1 MRRRH
6 VLSLG
11 LAAIMGLGGL
21 GSVTAQDAT
30 PMAGQGAT
38 PTAAGSLSGLGLPEL
53 TITADESG
61 LHVDQAE
68 IPAGRYLVSLDV
80 AVEGG
85 YVASGFV
92 RLGEGQSL
100 DDLSLADE
108 IASGTPIMEQAG
120 APPVDVDWL
129 YDAYIAGGPSS
140 MTPQVVVDLPAGEYG
155 IWPDD
160 PGSVLAIESLTVTGD
175 ADPGAITGPE
185 PEAAVTI
192 EQLGAGGEEFHFA
205 VEGELQTGP
214 QVVRIVNNSDQP
226 HFTSA
231 FQYPEPLTIDQLMGA
246 LMFDPTAGGTP
257 PPDAIDFSQVRYAA
271 YVSTQS
277 AGTTTWAVMDL
288 QPGQVVLECWIPDPL
303 AGDIPHALEGMIQLF
318 DVAQG

>member
-1 MRRRH
+1 MQRRH

-21 GSVTAQDAT
+21 GTVMAQEATPTSAQDAT
-30 PMAGQGAT
+30 PA
-38 PTAAGSLSGLGLPEL
+38 AAGLLSELGLPEI

-61 LHVDQAE
+61 LHLDQTE

-80 AVEGG
+80 TVEGG
-85 YVASGFV
+85 YVAAGFV
-92 RLGEGQSL
+92 RLEEGQSL

-108 IASGTPIMEQAG
+108 SAAGTPIMEQEG
-120 APPVDVDWL
+120 AVPADLGWL
-129 YDAYIAGGPSS
+129 YDAYIAGGPSM

-155 IWPDD
+155 LWHDD
-160 PGSVLAIESLTVTGD
+160 PGSVLPIERLTVTGD
-175 ADPGAITGPE
+175 ADPTAITEAE

-192 EQLGAGGEEFHFA
+192 EQLGAGGEGFHFA
-205 VEGELQTGP
+205 VDGDLQVGP
-214 QVVRIVNNSDQP
+214 QVVKIVNNSDQP

-231 FQYPEPLTIDQLMGA
+231 FQYPEPITIDQLMGA
-246 LMFDPTAGGTP
+246 MMFDPTTGATP
-257 PPDAIDFSQVRYAA
+257 APDAIDFSQVNPVA

-277 AGTTTWAVMDL
+277 SGTTTWAVIDL
-288 QPGQVVLECWIPDPL
+288 QPGQVGVECWIPDPL
-303 AGDIPHALEGMIQLF
+303 AGDVPHALEGMIQLF

>member
-1 MRRRH
+1 MRRRN

-11 LAAIMGLGGL
+11 LAAIVGLGGL
-21 GSVTAQDAT
+21 GTAAAQDAT
-30 PMAGQGAT
+30 PTAAQIAT
-38 PTAAGSLSGLGLPEL
+38 PMAAGSLSDLGLPEL

-61 LHVDQAE
+61 LHLDQTE

-80 AVEGG
+80 TVEGG
-85 YVASGFV
+85 YIASGFV
-92 RLGEGQSL
+92 RLEEGL
-100 DDLSLADE
+100 TTEDLSLADE
-108 IASGTPIMEQAG
+108 SAAGTPIMEQEG
-120 APPVDVDWL
+120 AAPVDVAWL
-129 YDAYIAGGPSS
+129 YDAYIASGPSS

-175 ADPGAITGPE
+175 ADPAAITGPE

-192 EQLGAGGEEFHFA
+192 EQLGAGGEGFHFA
-205 VEGELQTGP
+205 VDGELHAGP
-214 QVVRIVNNSDQP
+214 QVVKIVNNSDQP

-231 FQYPEPLTIDQLMGA
+231 FQYPEPLTMDQLMGA
-246 LMFDPTAGGTP
+246 MMFDPTAGGTP
-257 PPDAIDFSQVRYAA
+257 SPDAIDFTQMQFVA

-277 AGTTTWAVMDL
+277 TGTTTWTVLDL
-288 QPGQVVLECWIPDPL
+288 QPGQVGLECWIPDPL
-303 AGDIPHALEGMIQLF
+303 AADIPHALEGMIQLF